1 MQKYCSMD
9 AIISKLYYITLIR
22 SLFTMLHLTSKNF
35 YNSLKFRSD
44 CNLLP
49 FLYANAYLFACASG
63 VKKAQALRNF
73 VVKESYHT
81 AMLIFGQVFVFVFV
95 FNIKNFY
102 NSLKFHRDS
111 NLLPFL
117 YANGIFFCLRVRG

>member
-1 MQKYCSMD
+1 ME
-9 AIISKLYYITLIR
+9 
-22 SLFTMLHLTSKNF
+22 
-35 YNSLKFRSD
+35 
-44 CNLLP
+44 
-49 FLYANAYLFACASG
+49 YLFACASG

-81 AMLIFGQVFVFVFV
+81 AMLIFGQVFVF
-95 FNIKNFY
+95 NIKNFY

-117 YANGIFFCLRVRG
+117 YANGIFICLRVRG